1 MITYK
6 TLKADTSTKV
16 TEVTDT
22 GDGEQVANELLD
34 IMGNNSLQDLFEK
47 VEGVEK
53 IERIRE
59 IAKMLLNFVG
69 EK

>member
-1 MITYK
+1 MNTYK
-6 TLKADTSTKV
+6 TIKSDYPLKK
-16 TEVTDT
+16 EITDT

-34 IMGNNSLQDLFEK
+34 IMGNNSLTDLMYSGSK
-47 VEGVEK
+47 K
-53 IERIRE
+53 ARIRE